1 MYFITSVYPEK
12 EGYGTRCVG
21 YLSNKEKAIDAVI
34 NNACDIYE
42 AGAYPYVVIEHIEE
56 GFYQYDFEPLWFKYN
71 EDTEKYEQIKEEPE
85 FISDDLFGMKGHTVG
100 FAIG

>member
-1 MYFITSVYPEK
+1 MYFITSVYPKK

-42 AGAYPYVVIEHIEE
+42 AGAYPYAIIEHIEE
-56 GFYQYDFEPLWFKYN
+56 GLYQYDFEPMWFKYN
-71 EDTEKYEQIKEEPE
+71 QEISKYEQIDKIPD
-85 FISDDLFGMKGHTVG
+85 FISDSTLSFGNTVG